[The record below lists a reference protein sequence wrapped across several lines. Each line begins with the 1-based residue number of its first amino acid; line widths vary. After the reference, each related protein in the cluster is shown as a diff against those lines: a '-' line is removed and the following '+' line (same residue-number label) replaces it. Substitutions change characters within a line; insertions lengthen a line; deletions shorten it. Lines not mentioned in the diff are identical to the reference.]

1 MRKLLSIITLLTVN
15 SLGYVSQAQ
24 TNNYHISGTVQDI
37 TGKVLEAATINLL
50 RAKDSSVVKLAA
62 ANKNGQYSF
71 EIPTDGKYLV
81 LASAVGYSKVYSAP
95 FDVNAATPTIALKAL
110 QLDNKNTALG
120 NVTVTAKR
128 PLVEQKI
135 DRTVVN
141 VEAAV
146 TNVGASAM
154 EVLEKSPGVTVDKDG
169 NISLKGKQGVMVL
182 VDGRPTQLG
191 SADLANLLRNMNANQ
206 LDQIEIMTN
215 PPAKYD
221 AAGNAGI
228 INIKTKK
235 TKQFGYNGSLTLG
248 YGQGW
253 LPKFNEGFN
262 FNYRNGKIN
271 VFTNLSHNYR
281 KNKNYLQIHRNALDR
296 NTKEINS
303 SIEQLAEM
311 KNENNSY
318 NAKVGLDYSANKN
331 TTFGIVLGGFMNT
344 GDWNSTNNAYG
355 YSSTKMLRSHTLS
368 EAHSDSKFKNFNTN
382 LNFRKTYKGE
392 RELTADLDYNTYE
405 TRENQSLYTF
415 YNDAFGNV
423 IDNSDTL
430 YSYMPQNINIY
441 SGRLDYLHPLK
452 KGARFETGI
461 KTSYVETDNNA
472 RYDTTDAGRIVTDVN
487 RLNHFI
493 YEEIINAAYANYS
506 TPLGKKWST
515 QLGLRLENT
524 ISRGNQITQKQKFE
538 RDYTNLFPTA
548 FIQYKLSDK
557 NVFGLNY
564 GRRIRRPNYESLNP
578 FIEYIDPY
586 TYQKGNPYLKPQF
599 SNNVELSHTF
609 KNFLTTTLNYT
620 QTNDILQQ
628 VIEQNGDTAYVN
640 QSNIAKQRQFGIA
653 VSLNMPVTKWWTTSI
668 YVNASDN
675 RFEGIIDNTP
685 VGVNAQMIMLNG
697 SQQFKFAKTW
707 SAEVSGFWRS
717 KGVEGIIVTRPVGVL
732 NMGVS
737 KQIMKNKATVRLNVR
752 DIMQTQKF
760 KAQTKY
766 ANVDASFKEWRDSR
780 VVNLGFTYR
789 FSKGKLN
796 GNAPKRRNSSA
807 SDEQSRVGGGN
818 GN

>member
-1 MRKLLSIITLLTVN
+1 MRKLLSILILFTA
-15 SLGYVSQAQ
+15 SSFGYLSHAQ
-24 TNNYHISGTVQDI
+24 TTIYRVSGIVQNAS
-37 TGKVLEAATINLL
+37 GKSLEAATINLL

-62 ANKNGQYSF
+62 ADKQGQYVF
-71 EIPTDGKYLV
+71 EISSDGKYLV
-81 LASAVGYSKVYSAP
+81 LASSVGYSKAYSSH
-95 FDVNAATPTIALKAL
+95 FEVNPANPTVVLKTL
-110 QLDNKNTALG
+110 LLDNKNTSLS
-120 NVTVTAKR
+120 NVTVTAKK

-169 NISLKGKQGVMVL
+169 NISLKGKQGVMIL

-235 TKQFGYNGSLTLG
+235 NKQYGYNGSITVG

-253 LPKFNEGFN
+253 LPKTNEGFN
-262 FNYRNGKIN
+262 FNYRNNKVNI
-271 VFTNLSHNYR
+271 FTNLSHNYR
-281 KNKNYLQIHRNALDR
+281 QNKNYLQIHRNALDH

-303 SIEQLAEM
+303 SIEQLAIM
-311 KNENNSY
+311 RNVNNSY
-318 NAKVGLDYSANKN
+318 NAKVGLDYFANKS
-331 TTFGIVLGGFMNT
+331 TAFGIVLGGFMNT

-355 YSSTKMLRSHTLS
+355 YSSTKTFRSHTLS
-368 EAHSDSKFKNFNTN
+368 EAHSDNKFKNFSTN
-382 LNFRKTYKGE
+382 LNFRKTYKQG
-392 RELTADLDYNTYE
+392 RELTADVDYNTYE
-405 TRENQSLYTF
+405 NRENQSLYTF

-423 IDNSDTL
+423 IAKSDTL

-452 KGARFETGI
+452 KDARFEAGI
-461 KTSYVETDNNA
+461 KSSYVETDNNA
-472 RYDTTDAGRIVTDVN
+472 RYDTTDAGRIVTDLN
-487 RLNHFI
+487 RLNHFV

-524 ISRGNQITQKQKFE
+524 ISRGNQITQKQKFD

-548 FIQYKLSDK
+548 FIQYKHNDK

-599 SNNVELSHTF
+599 SHNVELSHTF

-620 QTNDILQQ
+620 STDDILQQ
-628 VIEQNGDTAYVN
+628 FIEQNGDTAYMN
-640 QSNIAKQRQFGIA
+640 QGNIAKQRQYGIA
-653 VSLNMPVTKWWTTSI
+653 VSANMPITKWWTSSF
-668 YVNASDN
+668 YVNASN
-675 RFEGIIDNTP
+675 NHFEGVVGDNMP
-685 VGVNAQMIMLNG
+685 VEVNAKMIMLNG

-717 KGVEGIIVTRPVGVL
+717 KGVEGIIVTRPVGML

-737 KQIMKNKATVRLNVR
+737 KQVFKNKATVRLNVR
-752 DIMQTQKF
+752 DILQTQKF
-760 KAQTKY
+760 KAETKY
-766 ANVDASFKEWRDSR
+766 ANVDANFVEWRDSR

-789 FSKGKLN
+789 FSKGKMN
-796 GNAPKRRNSSA
+796 GNAPKRRSS
-807 SDEQSRVGGGN
+807 SNDEQSRVGGGN
-818 GN
+818 